1 MAVCTFF
8 GHRDTPRKIEP
19 ILKSTLIDLI
29 ENKKVDL
36 FYIGNQGNFDY
47 MVRKKLKELKH
58 IYKNISYIIVL
69 AYMPT
74 ENNKINNEDNYETL
88 FPFEIEN
95 TPPKFAISNRNK
107 WMINQSDYVVTYVKY
122 SVGGA
127 AHFKSIAE
135 KKGKTVI
142 NIE

>member
-8 GHRDTPRKIEP
+8 GHRDTPKKIEP

-88 FPFEIEN
+88 FPLGLEN
-95 TPPKFAISNRNK
+95 TPPKFAINKRNK
-107 WMINQSDYVVTYVKY
+107 WMIDNSDYVITYVKY
-122 SVGGA
+122 AVGGA
-127 AHFKSIAE
+127 ALFKSLAE
-135 KKGKTVI
+135 KKGKKVI